1 MILILLPT
9 TLLLTIVTWLMKL
22 TELFVTGDYIHF
34 LGGGGVV
41 VPSMAKKSIIL
52 FNPFLSRILKHRKST

>member
-34 LGGGGVV
+34 LGGGGRTLNGKEIHNFIQ
-41 VPSMAKKSIIL
+41 SFFI
-52 FNPFLSRILKHRKST
+52 